1 MKNKTKNTTKSEPFQ
16 TYHTVVAV
24 PKNTT
29 LSEPFQ
35 KIPHCRNRE
44 KKYHAVGYTIL
55 SEQFQE
61 YHTVGTV
68 PKYFRKILERKAIE
82 TPNRQV
88 HDRPLSWL
96 VLWAQTS

>member
-68 PKYFRKILERKAIE
+68 PRIPHCRNSSKILQKNLRKKS
-82 TPNRQV
+82 NRN
-88 HDRPLSWL
+88 P
-96 VLWAQTS
+96 